1 LSPKK
6 QKSGL
11 TRRAP
16 TWGSASEYLTL
27 ARWLVPNVVRHARAR
42 LLAIMLLSVFSVA
55 ARGATAGSVLLYAR
69 ARSNGDTI
77 ELLGQQLPSD
87 GSVIAFAVWGGA
99 ALLFSLLDVGL
110 RSIGDR
116 INFDI
121 AETYANTAMQDLL
134 AHAAYCGEL
143 KLPDDL
149 MIGTRVPLVATL
161 QIDTQRM
168 VRVLAQGL
176 SSPTHLITFIVVFGV
191 LASINAVLT
200 TVLIPLLAA
209 YSLGIAA
216 VNRRML
222 RDSQRRQSA
231 MPEVRKDL
239 QGVSLTLAR
248 IRYPDGAKPAWLT
261 SFPKRTWM
269 ERSVGAYKGM
279 WFARRRVQYLR
290 DGFNGIALLLIV
302 MVFGTL
308 LASETTPWASLIT
321 YLVALAYGIQSMDK
335 FSRLVTV
342 VNRQIPHVRRYVW
355 FMQNHPKRSLET
367 PPADKSARLRVSIDE
382 DALPDS
388 SPALDLAIGSH
399 VFCLY
404 SHKITNVT
412 IGDITLALTG
422 GDAKRADMLNSEL
435 FALTR
440 IALIP
445 ERSLLQFLPHGADTP
460 DTRNTISTLLEEFG
474 VQAEFEKEIGGLDKV
489 ITTDCERLL
498 STELRFVLRLVPGL
512 VSGTALVAL
521 GWDILAN
528 VKAPIRE
535 RILRALDDRTVLLFP
550 NDPSTALPDA
560 PAQVMVIGD
569 TKVIGI
575 GDRSWHE
582 MLRREGLV
590 ETPQWIIEER
600 SASAAAQDDDDLDD
614 DDDDE

>member
-1 LSPKK
+1 M
-6 QKSGL
+6 
-11 TRRAP
+11 A
-16 TWGSASEYLTL
+16 
-27 ARWLVPNVVRHARAR
+27 
-42 LLAIMLLSVFSVA
+42 LSVFSVA
-55 ARGATAGSVLLYAR
+55 ARGATAGSVLLYVR

-87 GSVIAFAVWGGA
+87 GSVTAFAVWGGA
-99 ALLFSLLDVGL
+99 ALLFSLLDVGS

-116 INFDI
+116 INFGI
-121 AETYANTAMQDLL
+121 AETYANTAMQNLL
-134 AHAAYCGEL
+134 AHAAHYGEL
-143 KLPDDL
+143 EIPEDL
-149 MIGTRVPLVATL
+149 TIGTRVPLIATL

-168 VRVLAQGL
+168 VRALAQGL

-191 LASINAVLT
+191 LASINMVLT
-200 TVLIPLLAA
+200 AVLIPLLAA

-239 QGVSLTLAR
+239 QGISLALAR

-290 DGFNGIALLLIV
+290 DGFNGIALLMIV

-308 LASETTPWASLIT
+308 LASEATPWASLIA

-367 PPADKSARLRVSIDE
+367 PPVEKSAPLRVSIGE

-388 SPALDLAIGSH
+388 SPTLDLAIGSH

-412 IGDITLALTG
+412 LSDVTLALTC
-422 GDAKRADMLNSEL
+422 GDAKRADTLNSEL

-440 IALIP
+440 IARIP
-445 ERSLLQFLPHGADTP
+445 ERSLIQFLPHGADTP
-460 DTRNTISTLLEEFG
+460 EARDTISKWLEEFA
-474 VQAEFEKEIGGLDKV
+474 VHAEFEKEIGGLDSV
-489 ITTDCERLL
+489 ITFDCEHPL
-498 STELRFVLRLVPGL
+498 SSDLRFVLRLIPGL
-512 VSGTALVAL
+512 VSGAEFVAL
-521 GWDILAN
+521 GWDILAD
-528 VKAPIRE
+528 VKGPTRE

-550 NDPSTALPDA
+550 DDPSTALPDTA
-560 PAQVMVIGD
+560 THVIVIGD
-569 TKVIGI
+569 TQVTGI

-582 MLRREGLV
+582 MVRREGLI
-590 ETPQWIIEER
+590 ETPQWLSDEQ
-600 SASAAAQDDDDLDD
+600 SAAAATQDDDDLDE